1 MSTQNRTQQVYIY
14 RPQAALSHS
23 DRELS
28 QVYSLP
34 GCRSYLFLHGGET
47 GRRQALFTMTSRQ
60 DDKVNQE
67 GCPGSPTEPYKT
79 GQQQA
84 EPGRLCRVRLPLLVG
99 VLVVLLAAGM
109 ARGQLLSMGEFKE
122 DIKKGLVAVK
132 APGGKTCYI
141 VNVAQTDRDNEK
153 EEGDGGKL
161 AVSLDETRKDQP
173 KLSGELAE
181 FCEGLDP
188 RWATAE
194 PADKNSDADVIV
206 ETGAF
211 GGKKEKRPSTKSW
224 WWGRRRRCCRRRWWP
239 LPTEPLK

>member
-1 MSTQNRTQQVYIY
+1 MTRCIY
-14 RPQAALSHS
+14 TAPQAALSHS

-28 QVYSLP
+28 QVCSFR

-99 VLVVLLAAGM
+99 VLVVLVGGRDGPGPAPVHGTCRVTL
-109 ARGQLLSMGEFKE
+109 GEFKE

-173 KLSGELAE
+173 KLSGELAG

-206 ETGAF
+206 ETG
-211 GGKKEKRPSTKSW
+211 T
-224 WWGRRRRCCRRRWWP
+224 
-239 LPTEPLK
+239 